1 MKRVVVALIFVL
13 FAAAAHAA
21 ILQVRTRTPERH
33 ARMVALCPEVREQL
47 ANKHQKRNWDN
58 AMCAQVLFDHGIEV
72 FQASEAKREAV
83 SELTRIRRES
93 KEETEAD
100 IPTPTP
106 TEFPPTPVPTA
117 TSTPTIT
124 PTAVPTPTP

>member
-1 MKRVVVALIFVL
+1 MKQVIVALVFVL

-33 ARMVALCPEVREQL
+33 ARMVALCPEVRAQL

-58 AMCAQVLFDHGIEV
+58 AMCAQVLFDYGIEV

-83 SELTRIRRES
+83 SELTRIRRQS
-93 KEETEAD
+93 REETEAD

-106 TEFPPTPVPTA
+106 TDQPPTPVPTP
-117 TSTPTIT
+117 TLTPTIS
-124 PTAVPTPTP
+124 PTQEPTPTP